1 MANLLKQC
9 ERKFIFAANAES
21 MSAMSYTIHTAEK
34 LDCGKKEIYVGLHF
48 QHETKVTIHNEAAI
62 PLNGFVRKLR
72 LLHTKLIEIVDAMRD
87 EKPVCFRVWLDQD
100 VKYFTSSIC
109 AMIGENE
116 YGFVEL
122 SSCTKTIRFNL
133 DEREEMRIGFI
144 NMALFIAD
152 LIGLLQTRY
161 SKYFIDVEK
170 LRKSIPRL
178 KRVFAEHVSTYNIQ
192 TKDEFDKALE
202 KFIAK
207 ESRGDNDA
215 TSFLYAELEQY
226 AEDLRL
232 DNEQWEL

>member
-1 MANLLKQC
+1 MANMLKQC

-34 LDCGKKEIYVGLHF
+34 VESGNKEIYVGLHF
-48 QHETKVTIHNEAAI
+48 QHESKVTIHNEAAI
-62 PLNGFVRKLR
+62 PLNGFVRKLQ

-109 AMIGENE
+109 AMIGDNE

-122 SSCTKTIRFNL
+122 ASCTKTIRFNL
-133 DEREEMRIGFI
+133 DEREEVRLGFI
-144 NMALFIAD
+144 NMAMFITD
-152 LIGLLQTRY
+152 LIGVLQTRY

-232 DNEQWEL
+232 DNENWEL